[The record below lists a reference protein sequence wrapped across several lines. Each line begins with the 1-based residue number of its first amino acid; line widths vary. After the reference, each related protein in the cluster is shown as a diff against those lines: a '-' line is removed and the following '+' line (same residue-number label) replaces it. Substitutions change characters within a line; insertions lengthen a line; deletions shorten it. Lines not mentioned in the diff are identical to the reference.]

1 MKRLFAYFAHIAIA
15 ASCFAQSNPL
25 ATRAYCDHNVDV
37 AASQAQALF
46 QTNIPHIVDQVTDQ
60 IVDDLAP
67 TITNV
72 VTDIVGDLTITNVY
86 EGYAEFAY
94 IALTNSFLQG
104 SFDNAD
110 VMSFGQ
116 PSIAF
121 GIDCKPYF
129 NISFAAGTNSYSTG
143 EIAFAFGENC
153 IAGNRSFAFGNAT
166 HAENIGFAIGDGTSA
181 TGATS
186 AATGMFASGYRTIAS
201 GKGAHAEG
209 EQTIALGNYS
219 HSEGANT
226 IAYASGAH
234 AEGYGTSAYG
244 QRSHAEGQYT
254 VTSNYFAHAEGNWC
268 YALGHSS
275 HAEGR
280 ASIAEAGYSHADGV
294 NARTQHTYSYAW
306 SGVYTAG
313 QVTNSAVSFY
323 NSHGNGTYNINP
335 IGGISGFYIGEQ
347 NLGTIISN
355 IVLSIIASQQ

>member
-15 ASCFAQSNPL
+15 ASCFAQANPL

-94 IALTNSFLQG
+94 IALTNAFLQG

-129 NISFAAGTNSYSTG
+129 NISLAAGTNSYSTG
-143 EIAFAFGENC
+143 EIAFAFGKDC
-153 IAGNRSFAFGNAT
+153 VAGDRSFAFGNST

-186 AATGMFASGYRTIAS
+186 ATGMFASGYRTTAS

-209 EQTIALGNYS
+209 EQTIASGNYS
-219 HSEGANT
+219 HAEGANT

-234 AEGYGTSAYG
+234 AEGYGTVAYG

-280 ASIAEAGYSHADGV
+280 ASIASGNYSHADGV
-294 NARTQHTYSYAW
+294 NARSQHTYSYAW
-306 SGVYTAG
+306 SGVYTAS
-313 QVTNSAVSFY
+313 TITDPAVSFY
-323 NSHGNGTYNINP
+323 DSHGTGTYNINP
-335 IGGISGFYIGEQ
+335 VGGISGFYIGEQ

-355 IVLSIIASQQ
+355 IVISIIASQQ